1 MVSRMKCRS
10 CKSTETVLRGFRY
23 NQSGKKQM
31 GLCKDCGKKFTPG
44 KFWKARFTEEQ
55 IKTAVK
61 LYSKGLSA
69 AEVKE
74 KMKHKGVK
82 VSRWTIIK
90 WYNKFAGK
98 I

>member
-1 MVSRMKCRS
+1 MKCRY
-10 CKSTETVLRGFRY
+10 CKSEEVVWRGYRY
-23 NQSGKKQM
+23 NQNGKKRM
-31 GLCKDCGKKFTPG
+31 GLCKHCGKKFTPG
-44 KFWKARFTEEQ
+44 RFWKARFKEEN
-55 IKTAVK
+55 IREAVK
-61 LYSKGLSA
+61 LYSKGLSS

-74 KMKHKGVK
+74 KMKKKGVK